1 MTLHTQQVKVACAR
15 WKCDAGSFAAIQGD
29 ASVLTWGDPDDGGD
43 CSDIQDRLVNVQ
55 KIQGV
60 ALCLCCRSWR
70 RKCCDVGQ
78 SKLWR
83 RQRGNPGIGFLGTLN
98 YNYNKEPPKLC
109 W

>member
-55 KIQGV
+55 KIQASLFAFAAVRGDGSV
-60 ALCLCCRSWR
+60 VTW
-70 RKCCDVGQ
+70 
-78 SKLWR
+78 
-83 RQRGNPGIGFLGTLN
+83 GNPNCGGDSVAIQ
-98 YNYNKEPPKLC
+98 E
-109 W
+109 